1 MMKDQL
7 QPGSPGAPAASERW
21 MHGATAD
28 ETGHRGKGPKNY
40 VRPDQRIFEDVCEA
54 LTLQD
59 AVDASDIT
67 VNVDKGSVT
76 LDGSVAT
83 AHMKELAE
91 EAIMD
96 LPGVKSVRNNLRAMN
111 KET

>member
-1 MMKDQL
+1 MMKDQV

-21 MHGATAD
+21 MHGATD
-28 ETGHRGKGPKNY
+28 DIGHRGKAPKNY
-40 VRPDQRIFEDVCEA
+40 VRSDQRIFEDVCEM
-54 LTLQD
+54 LTAQD
-59 AVDASDIT
+59 AVDASDMT
-67 VNVDKGSVT
+67 VTVDKGVVT

-96 LPGVKSVRNNLRAMN
+96 LPGVKAVRNSLRAMN

>member
-1 MMKDQL
+1 
-7 QPGSPGAPAASERW
+7 
-21 MHGATAD
+21 MHGATDDA
-28 ETGHRGKGPKNY
+28 GHRGKAPKNY
-40 VRPDQRIFEDVCEA
+40 VRSDERVFEDVCEA
-54 LTLQD
+54 LTQQD

-67 VNVDKGSVT
+67 VKVDAGMVT

-91 EAIMD
+91 EAIVD
-96 LPGVKSVRNNLRAMN
+96 LPGVKSVRNMLRAMN

>member
-1 MMKDQL
+1 MMKDQV

-21 MHGATAD
+21 MHGAD
-28 ETGHRGKGPKNY
+28 GDTGHRGKGPKNY
-40 VRPDQRIFEDVCEA
+40 VRSDQRVFEDVCEA
-54 LTLQD
+54 LMQQD
-59 AVDASDIT
+59 AIDASEIT
-67 VNVDKGSVT
+67 VAVDQGVVT
-76 LDGSVAT
+76 LDGSVVT

-96 LPGVKSVRNNLRAMN
+96 LPGVKSVRNMLRAMN

>member
-1 MMKDQL
+1 MMKDQV

-21 MHGATAD
+21 MHGATD
-28 ETGHRGKGPKNY
+28 DIGHRGKAPKNY
-40 VRPDQRIFEDVCEA
+40 VRSDQRIFEDVCEM
-54 LTLQD
+54 LTAQD

-67 VNVDKGSVT
+67 VTVEKGVVT

-96 LPGVKSVRNNLRAMN
+96 LPGVESVRNSLRAMN